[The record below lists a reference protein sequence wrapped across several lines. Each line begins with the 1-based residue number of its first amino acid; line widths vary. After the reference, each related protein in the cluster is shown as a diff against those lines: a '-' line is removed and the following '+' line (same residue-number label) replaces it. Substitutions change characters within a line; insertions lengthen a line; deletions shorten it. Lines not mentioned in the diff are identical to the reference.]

1 MKIMVCGHGRHGKD
15 QFCEFLGLPFT
26 SSSMIALET
35 VIWPEMWNLYE
46 TKEHCFEDRVNK
58 REQWA
63 EMIRA
68 YNTPDLTKL
77 ARDIFAECD
86 VYCGIRSRDEFLK
99 AKEEGL
105 FDLAIWVDASE
116 RVPEVDPTCEV
127 LMSDCNIIIY
137 NNGTLE
143 EIKEKAIV
151 IREAITAKS
160 TAGQSTKDMI
170 VNWANEVFPDRTVTN
185 AIQKL
190 ALEELPEFLMAQ
202 DDPMELADVAIIVE
216 DIAYLKGW
224 DLDAIKRE
232 KMAININRKWAIDDT
247 TGLMN
252 HVE

>member
-1 MKIMVCGHGRHGKD
+1 MICGHGRHGKD

-26 SSSMIALET
+26 SSSIIALET
-35 VIWPEMWNLYE
+35 VIWPELWNLYE

-77 ARDIFAECD
+77 ARDIFAQCD

-99 AKEEGL
+99 AREEGL
-105 FDLAIWVDASE
+105 FDLAIWVDAFE
-116 RVPEVDPTCEV
+116 RVPKHDLTCEV
-127 LMSDCNIIIY
+127 LKGDCDIIVY
-137 NNGTLE
+137 NNGTLKE
-143 EIKEKAIV
+143 LYEKAVNISKL
-151 IREAITAKS
+151 ISS
-160 TAGQSTKDMI
+160 TIESNDQPVSDMI
-170 VNWANEVFPDRTVTN
+170 VNWANKVFPDRTVTN

-232 KMAININRKWAIDDT
+232 KMAININRKWAIDET

-252 HVE
+252 HVEK